1 MLDGNDLPRE
11 LLLTTRQKIELRNAF
26 NNNISTGLKLSKT
39 QISKLIQ
46 SGGFL
51 GSLLSKLDESSCS
64 FGKKDFS
71 SIRNYRCRFSNR
83 CRNSKEKF
91 VVLEH
96 HL

>member
-26 NNNISTGLKLSKT
+26 NISTDLKLSKT

-46 SGGFL
+46 SGGFS

-64 FGKKDFS
+64 FGKNDFS

-91 VVLEH
+91 MVLEQR
-96 HL
+96 L

>member
-26 NNNISTGLKLSKT
+26 NNNISTDLKLSKT

-46 SGGFL
+46 
-51 GSLLSKLDESSCS
+51 SLLSKLDESSCS

-71 SIRNYRCRFSNR
+71 SIRKYRCRFSNQ
-83 CRNSKEKF
+83 CRISKEKLM
-91 VVLEH
+91 VLEQ